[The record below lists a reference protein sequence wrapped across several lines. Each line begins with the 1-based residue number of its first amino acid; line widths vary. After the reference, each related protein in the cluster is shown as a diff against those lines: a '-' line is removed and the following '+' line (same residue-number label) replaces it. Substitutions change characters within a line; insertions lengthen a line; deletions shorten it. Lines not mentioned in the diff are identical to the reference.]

1 MPNIT
6 MPRLSDSMVD
16 GTIVSWL
23 RADGDELSVGDEF
36 VEIETDKAIMPF
48 QAEHAGTLKI
58 VAREGESIAVGAV
71 IGYIGD
77 AGAGPEPEVATG
89 GSVVAERTATAAVAA
104 PPASRQAAGGGTT
117 LVTQNG
123 RVKASPLARRIAA
136 SLGVALEALS
146 GSGPGGRIVKKD
158 VQAAAGSQQQQPAAI
173 PAGAP
178 SRGSVERRPLTTTQ
192 GVIARRMVEAKATV
206 PEFTVTVTVDMEN
219 TVALRAEL
227 VELEPDRKVS
237 LGDFVVKACARAL
250 REHPVVN
257 SSFVDGAL
265 ERPSRV
271 NIGVAVAAGAGG
283 TNSLLVPTLYDADM
297 KSVGQIGEETRGL
310 AARARAGQ
318 LTPAEMS
325 NATFTVSNLGMFGV
339 SQFTAVI
346 NPPQA
351 AILAVGAV
359 EQQVVV
365 HENGFVARRR
375 MNMTLTA
382 DHRVIYGADAAAF
395 LASVRDGLEHPL
407 KLVI

>member
-77 AGAGPEPEVATG
+77 RESEPEAPEHEASAGDSVAAA
-89 GSVVAERTATAAVAA
+89 STATAAVAA
-104 PPASRQAAGGGTT
+104 PPASRQAAGGRTT
-117 LVTQNG
+117 LLNQNG

-146 GSGPGGRIVKKD
+146 GSGPGGRIVKRD
-158 VQAAAGSQQQQPAAI
+158 VQAAAGSQQQASAAPA
-173 PAGAP
+173 
-178 SRGSVERRPLTTTQ
+178 SRGGVERRPLTTTQ

-206 PEFTVTVTVDMEN
+206 PEFTVTVAVDMEK

-227 VELEPDRKVS
+227 NELEPDRKVS
-237 LGDFVVKACARAL
+237 LGDFVLKACARAL
-250 REHPVVN
+250 KEHPVVN
-257 SSFVDGAL
+257 SSFIDGAV
-265 ERPSRV
+265 EQPSRV
-271 NIGVAVAAGAGG
+271 NIGVAVAAPG
-283 TNSLLVPTLYDADM
+283 SLLVPTLYDADT
-297 KSVGQIGEETRGL
+297 KSIGQIGEETRRL
-310 AARARAGQ
+310 ATRARAGQ

-339 SQFTAVI
+339 SHFTAVI

-351 AILAVGAV
+351 AILAIGAV

-365 HENGFVARRR
+365 HEDGFAARRR
-375 MNMTLTA
+375 MSMTLTA

>member
-1 MPNIT
+1 

-16 GTIVSWL
+16 GTIANWL
-23 RADGDELSVGDEF
+23 RADGDEISVGEEF

-48 QAEHAGTLKI
+48 EAEHAGTLKI

-71 IGYIGD
+71 IGYIGE
-77 AGAGPEPEVATG
+77 PEPEADAEAPVS
-89 GSVVAERTATAAVAA
+89 GSEIAGRTATAAVAA

-117 LVTQNG
+117 LVTQNGHNG

-158 VQAAAGSQQQQPAAI
+158 VQAAAGSQQQEESAAV

-178 SRGSVERRPLTTTQ
+178 SSGTVERRPLTTTQ
-192 GVIARRMVEAKATV
+192 ATIARRMVEAKAAV
-206 PEFTVTVTVDMEN
+206 PEFTVTVTVDMEK
-219 TVALRAEL
+219 TVALRSEL
-227 VELEPDRKVS
+227 IELEPDRKVS

-265 ERPSRV
+265 EQPSRV
-271 NIGVAVAAGAGG
+271 NIGIAVAAPG
-283 TNSLLVPTLYDADM
+283 SLLVPTLYDADT
-297 KSVGQIGEETRGL
+297 KSIGQIGEETRGL

-339 SQFTAVI
+339 SHFTAVI

-365 HENGFVARRR
+365 HEDGFVARRR
-375 MNMTLTA
+375 MTMTLTA

>member
-77 AGAGPEPEVATG
+77 RESEPEAPEPEAP
-89 GSVVAERTATAAVAA
+89 ARDTASAASTAAAALAA
-104 PPASRQAAGGGTT
+104 PPASPQAAGGGTT
-117 LVTQNG
+117 LLIQNG

-146 GSGPGGRIVKKD
+146 GSGPGGRIVKRD
-158 VQAAAGSQQQQPAAI
+158 VQAAAGSQQQPVAIVAA
-173 PAGAP
+173 PAG
-178 SRGSVERRPLTTTQ
+178 RGSVERRPLTTTQ
-192 GVIARRMVEAKATV
+192 GVIARRMVEAKASV
-206 PEFTVTVTVDMEN
+206 PEFTVTVTVDMEK

-227 VELEPDRKVS
+227 NELEPDRKVS
-237 LGDFVVKACARAL
+237 LGDFVLKACARAL
-250 REHPVVN
+250 KEHPVVN

-265 ERPSRV
+265 EQPSRV
-271 NIGVAVAAGAGG
+271 NIGVAVAAPG
-283 TNSLLVPTLYDADM
+283 SLLVPTLYDADT
-297 KSVGQIGEETRGL
+297 KSIGQIGEETREL
-310 AARARAGQ
+310 ATRARAGQ

-339 SQFTAVI
+339 SHFTAVI

-359 EQQVVV
+359 EQQVVA
-365 HENGFVARRR
+365 HKDGFAARQR
-375 MNMTLTA
+375 MSLTLTA

-395 LASVRDGLEHPL
+395 LASVRDGLENPL